1 MKKYIIIAAAA
12 LVAAAAC
19 SKVENTIEAPE
30 EAISFKVVDYSAAT
44 RADGDPTSLIDELD
58 DLKLDRQFTTFA
70 WIHADGAET
79 GTPFMNAEIVKW
91 NANTT
96 EWAPSSRSYY
106 WPKSETSYINFF
118 SFAGTDVPTTMNTEG
133 EITLANVSVKKASNV
148 LVAEAAYGYKNN
160 SNAKYKLDGVKEGVP
175 TLFHHM
181 LAQVYFDVKLDATVV
196 DDAKY
201 KFTAVI
207 DELTLTAK
215 NTGSISLKFPAPE
228 TTPGQSKIVSEKG
241 WELSGDPASLE
252 KTENVTLTANG
263 KAASEFS
270 KLMDWSSVMPQV
282 LSVTTDATGST
293 PATTTDN
300 VFVTFKY
307 TLTTKYTDP
316 ENSANNTE
324 FSEEITVSNVPLS
337 KFTPTV
343 TKWDMNTR
351 YTYHITINPIS
362 GEKILFDPAVEAW
375 ADGGEH
381 SYTYPE
387 ATTGTTSGN

>member
-19 SKVENTIEAPE
+19 SEVENKLETPE

-44 RADGDPTSLIDELD
+44 RARETSLITEGYE
-58 DLKLDRQFTTFA
+58 QFTTFA

-96 EWAPSSRSYY
+96 EWAPSSRPYY

-133 EITLANVSVKKASNV
+133 EITLANVTVKKASNV
-148 LVAEAAYGYKNN
+148 LVADAAYGYKNN

-175 TLFHHM
+175 TLFRHM

-207 DELTLTAK
+207 NELTLTSK
-215 NTGSISLKFPAPE
+215 NTGAISLKF
-228 TTPGQSKIVSEKG
+228 TDLGNTPGQKKFESENG
-241 WELSGDPASLE
+241 WELGEGTGSLA
-252 KTENVTLTANG
+252 KTENVTLTATG
-263 KAASEFS
+263 TKTAPESGFQ

-282 LSVTTDATGST
+282 LSVTTDAT
-293 PATTTDN
+293 TTDN

-307 TLTTKYTDP
+307 TLTTQYDTNDP
-316 ENSANNTE
+316 YDEV
-324 FSEEITVSNVPLS
+324 ITVSNVPLS

-351 YTYHITINPIS
+351 YTYHITINPVS

>member
-12 LVAAAAC
+12 LFAAAAC
-19 SKVENTIEAPE
+19 SEVENKLETPE

-44 RADGDPTSLIDELD
+44 RAGETSLITEGYE
-58 DLKLDRQFTTFA
+58 QFTTFA
-70 WIHADGAET
+70 WIHADGAQT

-96 EWAPSSRSYY
+96 EWAPSSRPYY

-133 EITLANVSVKKASNV
+133 EITLANVTVKKASNV
-148 LVAEAAYGYKNN
+148 LVADAAYGYKNN

-175 TLFHHM
+175 TLFRHM

-215 NTGSISLKFPAPE
+215 NTGSISLKFTAPE
-228 TTPGQSKIVSEKG
+228 TTPGQSKFASENG

-307 TLTTKYTDP
+307 TLTTQYDTNAP
-316 ENSANNTE
+316 YNEV
-324 FSEEITVSNVPLS
+324 ITVSNVPLS

-351 YTYHITINPIS
+351 YTYHITINPVS

>member
-19 SKVENTIEAPE
+19 SEVENKLETPE

-44 RADGDPTSLIDELD
+44 RAGETSLITEGYE
-58 DLKLDRQFTTFA
+58 QFTTFA

-96 EWAPSSRSYY
+96 EWAPSSRPYY

-133 EITLANVSVKKASNV
+133 EITLANVTVKKASNV
-148 LVAEAAYGYKNN
+148 LVADAAYGYKNN

-175 TLFHHM
+175 TLFRHM

-207 DELTLTAK
+207 NELTLTSK
-215 NTGSISLKFPAPE
+215 NTGAISLKF
-228 TTPGQSKIVSEKG
+228 TDLGNTPGQKKFESENG
-241 WELSGDPASLE
+241 WELGEGTGSLA
-252 KTENVTLTANG
+252 KTENVTLTATG
-263 KAASEFS
+263 TKTAPESGFQ

-282 LSVTTDATGST
+282 LSVTTDAT
-293 PATTTDN
+293 TTDN

-307 TLTTKYTDP
+307 TLTTQYDTNDP
-316 ENSANNTE
+316 YDEV
-324 FSEEITVSNVPLS
+324 ITVSNVPLS

-351 YTYHITINPIS
+351 YTYHITINPVS

-375 ADGGEH
+375 VDGGQH

>member
-12 LVAAAAC
+12 LFAAAAC
-19 SKVENTIEAPE
+19 SEVENKLETPE

-44 RADGDPTSLIDELD
+44 RAGETSLIDEGY
-58 DLKLDRQFTTFA
+58 KQFTTFA
-70 WIHADGAET
+70 WIHT
-79 GTPFMNAEIVKW
+79 GQDNVAPFMKAEIIKP
-91 NANTT
+91 NNETNPT
-96 EWAPSSRSYY
+96 EWAPSSRPYY
-106 WPKSETSYINFF
+106 WPKSEDSYINFF
-118 SFAGTDVPTTMNTEG
+118 SFAGTKVPANMPTEG
-133 EITLANVSVKKASNV
+133 EVTIADVTVDKTSNI
-148 LVAEAAYGYKNN
+148 LVADAAYGYKKNTN
-160 SNAKYKLDGVKEGVP
+160 PAKYGNVSGVSEGVP

-196 DDAKY
+196 EDAKY

-207 DELTLTAK
+207 NELTLTSK
-215 NTGSISLKFPAPE
+215 NTGAISLKFTAPSS
-228 TTPGQSKIVSEKG
+228 TPGESKFDSEKG
-241 WELSGDPASLE
+241 WELGESTGSLA

-270 KLMDWSSVMPQV
+270 KLMDWSSVMPQA
-282 LSVTTDATGST
+282 LSVTDATGAT

-307 TLTTKYTDP
+307 TLTTQYDTNDP
-316 ENSANNTE
+316 YDEV
-324 FSEEITVSNVPLS
+324 ITVSNVPLS

-351 YTYHITINPIS
+351 YTYHITINPVS

>member
-12 LVAAAAC
+12 LFAAAAC
-19 SKVENTIEAPE
+19 SEVENKLETPE

-44 RADGDPTSLIDELD
+44 RAGETSLITEGYE
-58 DLKLDRQFTTFA
+58 QFTTFA
-70 WIHADGAET
+70 WIHADGAQT
-79 GTPFMNAEIVKW
+79 GTPFMNAEIIKP
-91 NANTT
+91 NNETNPT
-96 EWAPSSRSYY
+96 EWAPSSRPYY
-106 WPKSETSYINFF
+106 WPKSESSYINFF
-118 SFAGTDVPTTMNTEG
+118 SFAGTKVPATMSTEG
-133 EITLANVSVKKASNV
+133 EVTIADVTVDKTSNI
-148 LVAEAAYGYKNN
+148 LVADAAYGYKKNTN
-160 SNAKYKLDGVKEGVP
+160 PAKYGASGATEGVP
-175 TLFHHM
+175 TLFRHM

-207 DELTLTAK
+207 NELTLTAK
-215 NTGSISLKFPAPE
+215 NTGSISLKFTAP
-228 TTPGQSKIVSEKG
+228 TNTPGESKFVSENENG
-241 WELSGDPASLE
+241 WELGEGTGSLA

-270 KLMDWSSVMPQV
+270 KLMDWSSVMPQA
-282 LSVTTDATGST
+282 LSVTDATGST

-307 TLTTKYTDP
+307 TLTTQYDTNAP
-316 ENSANNTE
+316 YNEV
-324 FSEEITVSNVPLS
+324 ITVSNVPLS

-351 YTYHITINPIS
+351 YTYHITINPVS

>member
-12 LVAAAAC
+12 LFAAAAC
-19 SKVENTIEAPE
+19 SEVENKLETPE

-44 RADGDPTSLIDELD
+44 RAGETSLITEGYE
-58 DLKLDRQFTTFA
+58 QFTTFA
-70 WIHADGAET
+70 WIHADGAQT

-118 SFAGTDVPTTMNTEG
+118 SFAGTDVPTTMSTEG
-133 EITLANVSVKKASNV
+133 EITLANVTVKKASNV

-228 TTPGQSKIVSEKG
+228 TTPGQSKIASENG

-307 TLTTKYTDP
+307 TLTTQYDTNAP
-316 ENSANNTE
+316 YNEV
-324 FSEEITVSNVPLS
+324 ITVSNVPLS

-351 YTYHITINPIS
+351 YTYHITINPVS
-362 GEKILFDPAVEAW
+362 GEKIVFDPAVEAW
-375 ADGGEH
+375 VDGGEH

>member
-44 RADGDPTSLIDELD
+44 RAGETSLITEGYE
-58 DLKLDRQFTTFA
+58 QFTTFA
-70 WIHADGAET
+70 WIHADGAQT

-118 SFAGTDVPTTMNTEG
+118 SFAGTDVPTEMDTEG

-263 KAASEFS
+263 KAASAFS

-307 TLTTKYTDP
+307 TLTTQYDTNAP
-316 ENSANNTE
+316 YNEV
-324 FSEEITVSNVPLS
+324 ITVSNVPLS

-351 YTYHITINPIS
+351 YTYHITINPVS

>member
-12 LVAAAAC
+12 LFAAAAC
-19 SKVENTIEAPE
+19 SEVENKLETPE

-44 RADGDPTSLIDELD
+44 RAGETSLITEGYE
-58 DLKLDRQFTTFA
+58 QFTTFA
-70 WIHADGAET
+70 WIHADGAQT
-79 GTPFMNAEIVKW
+79 GTPFMNAEIIKP
-91 NANTT
+91 NNETNPT
-96 EWAPSSRSYY
+96 EWAPSSRPYY
-106 WPKSETSYINFF
+106 WPKSESSYINFF
-118 SFAGTDVPTTMNTEG
+118 SFAGTKVPATMSTEG
-133 EITLANVSVKKASNV
+133 EVTIADVTVDKTSNI
-148 LVAEAAYGYKNN
+148 LVADAAYGYKKNTN
-160 SNAKYKLDGVKEGVP
+160 PAKYGASGATEGVP
-175 TLFHHM
+175 TLFRHM

-215 NTGSISLKFPAPE
+215 NTGSISLKFTAPE
-228 TTPGQSKIVSEKG
+228 TTPGQSKFASENG

-270 KLMDWSSVMPQV
+270 KLMDWSSVMPQA
-282 LSVTTDATGST
+282 LSVTDATGST

-307 TLTTKYTDP
+307 TLTTQYDTNDP
-316 ENSANNTE
+316 YDEV
-324 FSEEITVSNVPLS
+324 ITVSNVPLS

>member
-12 LVAAAAC
+12 LFAAAAC
-19 SKVENTIEAPE
+19 SEVENKLETPE

-44 RADGDPTSLIDELD
+44 RAGETSLIDEGY
-58 DLKLDRQFTTFA
+58 KQFTTFA
-70 WIHADGAET
+70 WIHT
-79 GTPFMNAEIVKW
+79 GQDNVAPFMKAEIIKP
-91 NANTT
+91 NNETNPT
-96 EWAPSSRSYY
+96 EWAPSSHPYY
-106 WPKSETSYINFF
+106 WPKSEDSYINFF
-118 SFAGTDVPTTMNTEG
+118 SFAGTKVPANMPTEG
-133 EITLANVSVKKASNV
+133 EVTIADVTVDKTSNI
-148 LVAEAAYGYKNN
+148 LVADAAYGYKKNTN
-160 SNAKYKLDGVKEGVP
+160 PAKYGNVSGVSEGVP

-196 DDAKY
+196 EDAKY

-207 DELTLTAK
+207 NELTLTSK
-215 NTGSISLKFPAPE
+215 NTGAISLKFTAPSS
-228 TTPGQSKIVSEKG
+228 TPGESKFASEKG
-241 WELSGDPASLE
+241 WELGEGTGSLA
-252 KTENVTLTANG
+252 KTENVTLTATG
-263 KAASEFS
+263 TKTAPESGFQ

-307 TLTTKYTDP
+307 TLTTQYDTNDP
-316 ENSANNTE
+316 YNEV
-324 FSEEITVSNVPLS
+324 ITVSNVPLS

-351 YTYHITINPIS
+351 YTYHITINPVS

>member
-44 RADGDPTSLIDELD
+44 RADGDPTSLIDEGY
-58 DLKLDRQFTTFA
+58 KQFTTFA
-70 WIHADGAET
+70 WIHADGAQT
-79 GTPFMNAEIVKW
+79 GTPFMNAEIIKP
-91 NANTT
+91 NNETNPT
-96 EWAPSSRSYY
+96 EWAPSSRPYY
-106 WPKSETSYINFF
+106 WPKSEGSYINFF
-118 SFAGTDVPTTMNTEG
+118 SFAGTKVPATMPTEG
-133 EITLANVSVKKASNV
+133 EVTIADVTVEKTSNI
-148 LVAEAAYGYKNN
+148 LVADAAYGYKKNTN
-160 SNAKYKLDGVKEGVP
+160 PAKYGTVSGVSEGVP

-215 NTGSISLKFPAPE
+215 NTGSISLKFTAPSS
-228 TTPGQSKIVSEKG
+228 TPGESKFASENG
-241 WELSGDPASLE
+241 WELGEGTGSLA

-307 TLTTKYTDP
+307 TLTTQYDTNDP
-316 ENSANNTE
+316 YDEV
-324 FSEEITVSNVPLS
+324 ITVSNVPLS

-351 YTYHITINPIS
+351 YTYHITINPVS

-375 ADGGEH
+375 VDGGEH

-387 ATTGTTSGN
+387 ATTTSTSGE

>member
-12 LVAAAAC
+12 LFAAAAC
-19 SKVENTIEAPE
+19 SEVENKLETPE

-44 RADGDPTSLIDELD
+44 RAGETSLITEGYE
-58 DLKLDRQFTTFA
+58 QFTTFA

-96 EWAPSSRSYY
+96 EWAPSSRPYY

-133 EITLANVSVKKASNV
+133 EITLANVTVKKASNV

-175 TLFHHM
+175 TLFRHM

-215 NTGSISLKFPAPE
+215 NTGSISLKFTAPE
-228 TTPGQSKIVSEKG
+228 TTPGQSKFASENG

-307 TLTTKYTDP
+307 TLTTQYDTNDP
-316 ENSANNTE
+316 YDEV
-324 FSEEITVSNVPLS
+324 ITVSNVPLS

-351 YTYHITINPIS
+351 YTYHITINPVS

>member
-12 LVAAAAC
+12 LFAAAAC
-19 SKVENTIEAPE
+19 SEVENKLETPE

-44 RADGDPTSLIDELD
+44 RADGDPTSLIDEGY
-58 DLKLDRQFTTFA
+58 KQFTTFA
-70 WIHADGAET
+70 WIHADGAQT
-79 GTPFMNAEIVKW
+79 GTPFMNAEIIKP
-91 NANTT
+91 NNETNPT
-96 EWAPSSRSYY
+96 EWAPSSRPYY

-118 SFAGTDVPTTMNTEG
+118 SFAGTKVPATMSTEG
-133 EITLANVSVKKASNV
+133 EVTIADVTVEKTSNI
-148 LVAEAAYGYKNN
+148 LVADAAYGYKKNTN
-160 SNAKYKLDGVKEGVP
+160 PAKYGAVSGVSEGVP
-175 TLFHHM
+175 TLFRHM

-207 DELTLTAK
+207 NELTLTAK
-215 NTGSISLKFPAPE
+215 NTGSISLKFTAPA
-228 TTPGQSKIVSEKG
+228 TTPGESKFASEKG

-270 KLMDWSSVMPQV
+270 KLMDWSSVMPQA

-307 TLTTKYTDP
+307 TLTTQYDTNAP
-316 ENSANNTE
+316 YNEV
-324 FSEEITVSNVPLS
+324 ITVSNVPLS

-351 YTYHITINPIS
+351 YTYHITINPVS

-375 ADGGEH
+375 VDGGEH

-387 ATTGTTSGN
+387 ATTTTSTGTGA